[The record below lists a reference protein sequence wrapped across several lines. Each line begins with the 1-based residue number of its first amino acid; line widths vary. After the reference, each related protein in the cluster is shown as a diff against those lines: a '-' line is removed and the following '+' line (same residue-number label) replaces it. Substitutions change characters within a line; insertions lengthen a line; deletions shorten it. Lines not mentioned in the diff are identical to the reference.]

1 MPFKA
6 TGYQYYG
13 TMNIEIPIIDSDNV
27 YERKKVLSMIL
38 IISNPDDHSTNEV
51 VIDPEIVDVSYFL
64 PHP

>member
-1 MPFKA
+1 
-6 TGYQYYG
+6 
-13 TMNIEIPIIDSDNV
+13 
-27 YERKKVLSMIL
+27 MIL